1 MPCPSG
7 HWTLARGASTPGDCA
22 AHCPPGRTSDTV
34 RIANIAHT
42 TTYPT
47 CAILQGLEPCYPCP
61 RGYFQDQSGMNHCY
75 KCPNKTTTAFH
86 SSSSI
91 EDCLGLDP
99 AAAIAATELEIL
111 SVNDCFSLPCHGDAV
126 CQPLDSGFQCQ
137 CPPGYQVILTSDWS
151 LPTIL
156 TSDWSLPAT
165 LTSDWWQGSL
175 CDVEVEPCLS
185 SPCLNQ
191 GTCTSHQDH
200 YRCVCQPGFTGQ
212 DCEVGTN

>member
-1 MPCPSG
+1 M
-7 HWTLARGASTPGDCA
+7 
-22 AHCPPGRTSDTV
+22 
-34 RIANIAHT
+34 
-42 TTYPT
+42 
-47 CAILQGLEPCYPCP
+47 CAIFYFQGLEPCYPCP

-99 AAAIAATELEIL
+99 AAASAATELEIL

-137 CPPGYQVILTSDWS
+137 CPPGYQVILASDWS
-151 LPTIL
+151 LPTI
-156 TSDWSLPAT
+156 

-212 DCEVGTN
+212 DCEVGTSSQLALY